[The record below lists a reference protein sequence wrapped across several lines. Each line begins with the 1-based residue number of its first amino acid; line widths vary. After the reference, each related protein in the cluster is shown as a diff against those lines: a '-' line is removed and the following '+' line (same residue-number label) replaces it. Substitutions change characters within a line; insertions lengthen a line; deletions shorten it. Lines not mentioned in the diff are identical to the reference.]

1 MPKAKTK
8 RHVYGGDIPMIRR
21 FSTAVGVFMVAACAV
36 VLADNHAGFGDD
48 LAAYEARVV
57 TQSLLLDGT
66 HVAGKLVAVGE
77 HGHIIVSTDDGKSWQ
92 QAAVPTRSA
101 LTGVAFANDNIGF
114 AVGHDAIILRTT
126 DGANTWERVHFD
138 PDLQMPLLDV
148 WMADASNGFAIG
160 AYGLFLETSDGG
172 TTWTRRPFFSEP
184 LPVPEGEEPPE
195 DDEDYYVDPEYGE
208 DRHLNHITS
217 AADGTLYIAAE
228 AGNYYR
234 SQDRG
239 ATWTRLKPPYNGSF
253 FGTLPLAGDSLL
265 LFGMR
270 GNLFRS
276 DDAGL
281 TYRSLP
287 TNVEALLTS
296 AFRAADGRIMLTGLA
311 GVLLESVDD
320 GATFTLHRQRDRR
333 GSMMALPANDA
344 SIVLIGEGGVTLLT
358 PSDYRA
364 GGVQ

>member
-1 MPKAKTK
+1 
-8 RHVYGGDIPMIRR
+8 MIRR
-21 FSTAVGVFMVAACAV
+21 FSTALGVFMVAACAV

-48 LAAYEARVV
+48 LAAYKAPAV
-57 TQSLLLDGT
+57 TESLLLDGT
-66 HVAGKLVAVGE
+66 RVAGKLIVVGE
-77 HGHIIVSTDDGKSWQ
+77 HGHIIVSTDDGNSWQ

-101 LTGVAFANDNIGF
+101 LTGVAFADDKTGL
-114 AVGHDAIILRTT
+114 AVGHDAVILRTR
-126 DGANTWERVHFD
+126 DGAATWERVHFD
-138 PDLQMPLLDV
+138 PELQTPLLDV
-148 WMADASNGFAIG
+148 WMADASNGFAVG

-172 TTWTRRPFFSEP
+172 TTWTRRPFFSVP

-195 DDEDYYVDPEYGE
+195 DDEGAYVDPEYGE
-208 DRHLNHITS
+208 DFHLNHITS

-228 AGNYYR
+228 AGHYYR

-239 ATWTRLKPPYNGSF
+239 ATWTLLKPPYKGSF
-253 FGTLPLAGDSLL
+253 FGTLPLEGDSLL

-281 TYRSLP
+281 TYRPLT

-296 AFRAADGRIMLTGLA
+296 AYRTADGRILITGLA
-311 GVLLESVDD
+311 GVLLESTDN
-320 GATFTLHRQRDRR
+320 GATFALHRQEDRR

-344 SIVLIGEGGVTLLT
+344 GIVLIGEGGVTRLSS
-358 PSDYRA
+358 SDYRA